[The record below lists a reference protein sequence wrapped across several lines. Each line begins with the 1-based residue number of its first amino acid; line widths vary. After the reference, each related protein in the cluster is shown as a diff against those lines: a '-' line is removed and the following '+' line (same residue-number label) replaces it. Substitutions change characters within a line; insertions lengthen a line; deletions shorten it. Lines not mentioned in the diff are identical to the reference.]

1 MPLRSEVTIRTENNI
16 TTESSDIVT
25 NMPEG
30 GIESLFLANNLETLT
45 GLFFLWLFGEVGFL
59 P

>member
-30 GIESLFLANNLETLT
+30 CIESLFLANNLETLT